1 LATRH
6 VDQLYGSPHAKDR
19 LRVFLETLR
28 GTMTVVQGREL
39 LGLSESQFHE
49 ARHRW
54 LQEALELLE
63 PRRRGRPPQEANPA
77 EGAGERARLEAEVTR
92 LRDQLQAAEVREEIA
107 RIVGHPAGEPG
118 TKTAEPSPMPR
129 KAR

>member
-1 LATRH
+1 
-6 VDQLYGSPHAKDR
+6 
-19 LRVFLETLR
+19 
-28 GTMTVVQGREL
+28 MTVVQGREL

-54 LQEALELLE
+54 LQESLELLE
-63 PRRRGRPPQEANPA
+63 PRRRGRPPQEADPV
-77 EGAGERARLEAEVTR
+77 EGARERSRLEAEVSR
-92 LRDQLQAAEVREEIA
+92 LREELQAAQVREEIA

-118 TKTAEPSPMPR
+118 KKTAERSPRRR